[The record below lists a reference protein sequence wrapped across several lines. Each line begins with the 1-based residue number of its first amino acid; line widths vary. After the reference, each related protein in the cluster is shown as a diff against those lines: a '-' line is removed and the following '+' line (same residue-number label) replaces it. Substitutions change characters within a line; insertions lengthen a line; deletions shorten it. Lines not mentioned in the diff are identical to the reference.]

1 MSSLHD
7 VYFCQIDRTEELSKR
22 MANRN
27 IPDTQ
32 LDTAYFSRPSS
43 TRFVKFPTVDNRKK
57 STIEKAIMK
66 EFSVETSFN
75 PGTSAP
81 FSGYQKNVDVE
92 NKLRNI
98 NFPLQRGAQSKYIP
112 NSFSNMYMTS
122 PDLMNN
128 SLSAP
133 MPMTQKQEKFDKCNP
148 NQENIGNKIFQNH
161 TRQQTKNLYNDLIKT

>member
-7 VYFCQIDRTEELSKR
+7 VYFCQMDRTEELSKR

-92 NKLRNI
+92 NKLIEENVEFPAGRLESDTRDFTVRLLTNLDTVE
-98 NFPLQRGAQSKYIP
+98 NFKDLVIKKDQS
-112 NSFSNMYMTS
+112 NSFVK
-122 PDLMNN
+122 LEVVK
-128 SLSAP
+128 L
-133 MPMTQKQEKFDKCNP
+133 
-148 NQENIGNKIFQNH
+148 
-161 TRQQTKNLYNDLIKT
+161 